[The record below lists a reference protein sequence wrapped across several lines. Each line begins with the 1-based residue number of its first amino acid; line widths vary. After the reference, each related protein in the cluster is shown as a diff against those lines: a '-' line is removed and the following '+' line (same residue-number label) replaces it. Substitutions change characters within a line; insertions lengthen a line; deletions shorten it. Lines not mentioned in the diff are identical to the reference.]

1 MAKQPTEKKADMKKA
16 ETALTFQINPLKLLL
31 SDFYAVTKRQ
41 VGLMDAQGKVILRY
55 PEEMAPFCSMV
66 QATKKGKERCD
77 ECDRTGCL
85 MAQASGSLVSYP
97 CHAGLREVCAPI
109 RMEGETVGYLMF
121 GHLPQ
126 EGDKEE
132 SWDKAKKGLADLA
145 IDMDRAKAAYE
156 ELESESLSYIRSLS
170 NILESCVCYI
180 QLRHLVQHSG
190 ISVWNRAAGFIDAHL
205 EEMVSLKTLAEV
217 LSTSESTLERA
228 CREATGLTVGKYVQQ
243 KRMEMAIH
251 LLKNTSLPIASVA
264 DKCGFENYNY
274 FSRWFKETAGKSPRE
289 YRKEGAK

>member
-1 MAKQPTEKKADMKKA
+1 MKKQPEGKKT
-16 ETALTFQINPLKLLL
+16 TALTFQIAPLKLLL

-41 VGLMDAQGKVILRY
+41 VGLMDAEGKVVLRY
-55 PEEMAPFCSMV
+55 PEEMVPFCGMV

-97 CHAGLREVCAPI
+97 CHAGLREICAPI

-126 EGDKEE
+126 EGDKTEGWE
-132 SWDKAKKGLADLA
+132 KAKKGLSDLS
-145 IDMDRAKAAYE
+145 IDMEKAREAYG
-156 ELESESLSYIRSLS
+156 ELETESLSYIRSLS

-190 ISVWNRAAGFIDAHL
+190 ISVWNRAASYIDAHL
-205 EEMVSLKTLAEV
+205 EETVSLKTLSEV
-217 LSTSESTLERA
+217 LSSSESTLERA
-228 CREATGLTVGKYVQQ
+228 CREATGLTVGKYIQQ
-243 KRMEMAIH
+243 KRLEMALH

-274 FSRWFKETAGKSPRE
+274 FSRWFRESAGKSPRE
-289 YRKEGAK
+289 YRKDRVL